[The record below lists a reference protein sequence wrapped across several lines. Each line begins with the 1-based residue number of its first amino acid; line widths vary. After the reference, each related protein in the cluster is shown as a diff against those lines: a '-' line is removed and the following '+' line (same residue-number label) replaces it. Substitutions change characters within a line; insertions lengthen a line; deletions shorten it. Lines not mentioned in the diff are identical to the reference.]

1 MTRIRGTLHKDQYT
15 FMIISR
21 SFLLR
26 MRNMSDKFV
35 EKIKTHI
42 LFAITFLLLSRLKNP
57 WRNTIEPY
65 RSQMTVQHM
74 HIACWI
80 HKATNTHLE
89 YVTLISFPL

>member
-1 MTRIRGTLHKDQYT
+1 
-15 FMIISR
+15 
-21 SFLLR
+21 
-26 MRNMSDKFV
+26 MSDKFV

-42 LFAITFLLLSRLKNP
+42 LYAIILPQNP

-65 RSQMTVQHM
+65 RPQMTVQHM

-89 YVTLISFPL
+89 YVTLIAFPLQQWLHEHASALCYTYIACLAFWE